1 MEQCNI
7 KSLKKFKAT
16 GLCSFLC
23 ALLTLLF
30 SVSMLVFIIQ
40 VFIKSPSYKV
50 TSVIV
55 LVLLILLFLVTTFFN
70 ILFEWYIDARLEKK
84 HGKWY
89 ITYFEALGFLGIDK
103 RTEVEI
109 LELTGY
115 DIKKKSISFYGKFK
129 THEQMSKSENLKSIT
144 VTGKFE
150 DEQKAVDI
158 LNKLT
163 GYIQPPKEDIEE
175 ELLEESKEDN
185 VYQEESEMSAEEVQK
200 LLDEYNREEA
210 EEKELENSPLVID
223 TDDIVGSIMGR
234 ERKEM

>member
-1 MEQCNI
+1 MEQYNI

-16 GLCSFLC
+16 GVCSFLC

-50 TSVIV
+50 TSVVV
-55 LVLLILLFLVTTFFN
+55 LVLLVLLFLVTTFFN
-70 ILFEWYIDARLEKK
+70 VLFEWYIDARLEKK

-89 ITYFEALGFLGIDK
+89 ISYFEALGFLGIDR

-129 THEQMSKSENLKSIT
+129 THEQMSKSEDLKSIT
-144 VTGKFE
+144 ITGKFE
-150 DEQKAVDI
+150 DE
-158 LNKLT
+158 LNAIEKLNELT
-163 GYIQPPKEDIEE
+163 GYKQPSKDDIIDDELYEVKEEVEE
-175 ELLEESKEDN
+175 CTN
-185 VYQEESEMSAEEVQK
+185 NSEMSPEEIQK
-200 LLDEYNREEA
+200 ILDEYRKEKR
-210 EEKELENSPLVID
+210 EEKELDDKDIFVGV
-223 TDDIVGSIMGR
+223 DDIVGSIIR
-234 ERKEM
+234 QERK

>member
-1 MEQCNI
+1 MEQYNI

-16 GLCSFLC
+16 GLCSFIC

-50 TSVIV
+50 TSMIV

-84 HGKWY
+84 SGKWY

-158 LNKLT
+158 LNKMT

-200 LLDEYNREEA
+200 LLDEYNREKA